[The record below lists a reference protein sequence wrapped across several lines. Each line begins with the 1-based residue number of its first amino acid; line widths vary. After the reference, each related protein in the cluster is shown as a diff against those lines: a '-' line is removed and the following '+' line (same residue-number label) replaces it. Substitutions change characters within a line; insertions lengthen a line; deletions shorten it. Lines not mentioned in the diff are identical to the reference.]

1 MQNFTKLKKGI
12 IVMRKIEEDVL
23 RDLEKEMNWKEK
35 MFLKIFKTFSLKIYH
50 IARITTL
57 NKILGNDN

>member
-1 MQNFTKLKKGI
+1 MNNVEKDVVRELK
-12 IVMRKIEEDVL
+12 
-23 RDLEKEMNWKEK
+23 KEMNWKEK